1 MSALNPITSSSSLP
15 DHLQRGQHG
24 EKLAR
29 RFLQRRGLKY
39 LTRNYASVRGEI
51 DLLFRECQ
59 TLVFVEVRTRTGE
72 QWQSPAA
79 SVDRAKKRRLMHAAK
94 DYLQELEVVVPY
106 HRFDI
111 VEVILKRNRGLVTIR
126 HIAGAFVSEILSPQ
140 GNH

>member
-1 MSALNPITSSSSLP
+1 MSASEPLHGQLKFARPPLNAANTGKNWP
-15 DHLQRGQHG
+15 DDSCNEEDCISDAELCFRSRGKSPPVQGMPDTGICGGPHP
-24 EKLAR
+24 
-29 RFLQRRGLKY
+29 
-39 LTRNYASVRGEI
+39 
-51 DLLFRECQ
+51 
-59 TLVFVEVRTRTGE
+59 TGE

>member
-1 MSALNPITSSSSLP
+1 MSALNPFTGGSSLP
-15 DHLQRGQHG
+15 DHLQRGQYG
-24 EKLAR
+24 KKLAR

-39 LTRNYASVRGEI
+39 LTRNYASVREEI
-51 DLLFRECQ
+51 ELLFRKCQ

-72 QWQSPAA
+72 QWRPPAA
-79 SVDRAKKRRLMHAAK
+79 SVDRAKKRRLMHAAE
-94 DYLQELEVVVPY
+94 DYLQELAVVVPY

-111 VEVILKRNRGLVTIR
+111 VEVILKRNRSLVTIR

>member
-1 MSALNPITSSSSLP
+1 MAIACSLGGSS
-15 DHLQRGQHG
+15 Q
-24 EKLAR
+24 
-29 RFLQRRGLKY
+29 
-39 LTRNYASVRGEI
+39 
-51 DLLFRECQ
+51 
-59 TLVFVEVRTRTGE
+59 
-72 QWQSPAA
+72 
-79 SVDRAKKRRLMHAAK
+79 KRRLMHAAK